1 MLTARSGIIA
11 SALSVL
17 TQVTRRL
24 VGVVS
29 LIILARILTPEDY
42 GLVAIALL
50 FLNFIDV
57 ISSTGGNSYLL
68 SREKLSDELVY
79 TNWTLNFI
87 LKGSLAVLLAL
98 SSFPI
103 AQYYDDPRLMP
114 IILVLSLQSFIAQ
127 LGSPGLIYKIKKQEL
142 GAITKWQITSRF
154 VTTGITI
161 GIAVIYETYWA
172 LVLGQFMVTV
182 SQLLSGYVIAPMV
195 PKFSLKNIRPQW
207 EFSKWVL
214 PQSILN
220 FFRSQL
226 DAMFVTV
233 TFEKAIVGG
242 YNSMR
247 YYANIPTT
255 MFINPASGPLLTQFS
270 QFKNNPNYFEKQLQV
285 VLFFM
290 SMITAPII
298 YLMNAH
304 AAYVVELILGQ
315 KWVEYSDLLAIFAFF
330 TIVMTLNN
338 ILSQIVMLKDRTRL
352 LFGYSIFS
360 TVAQAIMFATVDFAS
375 VDKLAEYK
383 VALDIFSVGLF
394 FIVVIWAFVGKHAFF
409 ALVAPLAPSI
419 LIISLS
425 GHLAFLVIP
434 TVDSFL
440 TLAGHSLITA
450 GIFGIMQL
458 MLILSLQNRVYCF
471 TYTVKLMMPAWQK
484 CRRMVG
490 IV

>member
-1 MLTARSGIIA
+1 MLTARSGMVA
-11 SALSVL
+11 SALSVI

-68 SREKLSDELVY
+68 SREKLTDELVF

-87 LKGSLAVLLAL
+87 LKGSLAVILAI
-98 SSFPI
+98 SSYPI
-103 AQYYDDPRLMP
+103 SLYYDDPRLMP
-114 IILVLSLQSFIAQ
+114 IVLVLSLQSFIAQ
-127 LGSPGLIYKIKKQEL
+127 FESPGMIYKIKNQEL
-142 GAITKWQITSRF
+142 GAITKWQISSRF

-161 GIAVIYETYWA
+161 SIAVIYETYWA
-172 LVLGQFMVTV
+172 LVLGQFMITV
-182 SQLLSGYVIAPMV
+182 SQLLCGYVIAPKM
-195 PKFSLKNIRPQW
+195 PRFSLKNIRPQW

-214 PQSILN
+214 PQSVLN

-226 DAMFVTV
+226 DTMFVTV
-233 TFEKAIVGG
+233 SFEKAIVGG

-298 YLMNAH
+298 YLMSSH
-304 AAYVVELILGQ
+304 SVYVVELILGQ
-315 KWVEYSDLLAIFAFF
+315 KWVEYADLLAIFAFF

-352 LFGYSIFS
+352 LFGYSIYS
-360 TVAQAIMFATVDFAS
+360 TIAQAIMFSIVDFNNIYQLAHYKIVLDIAS
-375 VDKLAEYK
+375 VL
-383 VALDIFSVGLF
+383 LF
-394 FIVVIWAFVGKHAFF
+394 FVIVIWLFVGKHAFVS
-409 ALVAPLAPSI
+409 LLAPIIPSI
-419 LIISLS
+419 LTIYLS
-425 GHLAFLVIP
+425 GRIAFVTIP
-434 TVDSFL
+434 KVDSFL
-440 TLAGHSLITA
+440 TLAGHSLLTTLLFA
-450 GIFGIMQL
+450 MMQL
-458 MLILSLQNRVYCF
+458 LMIVVLRKRVHCF
-471 TYTVKLMMPAWQK
+471 TYSIRLITPLWQK
-484 CRRMVG
+484 CCRLVG
-490 IV
+490 LA

>member
-1 MLTARSGIIA
+1 MLTARSGIVA

-68 SREKLSDELVY
+68 SREELTDELVY

-87 LKGSLAVLLAL
+87 LKGSLAVLLAI
-98 SSFPI
+98 SSYPVSL
-103 AQYYDDPRLMP
+103 YYDDPRLMP
-114 IILVLSLQSFIAQ
+114 IILVLALQSFIAQ

-142 GAITKWQITSRF
+142 GAITKWQIASRF

-172 LVLGQFMVTV
+172 LVLGQFMITL
-182 SQLLSGYVIAPMV
+182 SQLLSGYVIAPKM
-195 PKFSLKNIRPQW
+195 PRFSLKNLRPQW

-214 PQSILN
+214 PQSVLN

-226 DAMFVTV
+226 DTMFVTV
-233 TFEKAIVGG
+233 SFEKAVVGG

-298 YLMNAH
+298 YLMNVH
-304 AAYVVELILGQ
+304 ATYVVELILGQ
-315 KWVEYSDLLAIFAFF
+315 KWVEYADLLAIFAFF

-338 ILSQIVMLKDRTRL
+338 VLSQIVMLKDRTRL

-360 TVAQAIMFATVDFAS
+360 TVAQAILFATVDFTN
-375 VDKLAEYK
+375 VYQLAEYK
-383 VALDIFSVGLF
+383 IALDVLSVALF
-394 FIVVIWAFVGKHAFF
+394 FVIVIVAFVGKHALFS
-409 ALVAPLAPSI
+409 LMAP
-419 LIISLS
+419 IIPAVLTIILS
-425 GHLAFLVIP
+425 GHIAFLVFP
-434 TVDSFL
+434 SVNSFW
-440 TLAGHSLITA
+440 TLAGHCIITA
-450 GIFGIMQL
+450 GLFAMMQL
-458 MLILSLQNRVYCF
+458 LMVLLLRNKVHCF
-471 TYTVKLMMPAWQK
+471 NYSVKLMMPALHK
-484 CRRMVG
+484 CRRIIG
-490 IV
+490 NA

>member
-1 MLTARSGIIA
+1 M
-11 SALSVL
+11 
-17 TQVTRRL
+17 
-24 VGVVS
+24 
-29 LIILARILTPEDY
+29 
-42 GLVAIALL
+42 
-50 FLNFIDV
+50 
-57 ISSTGGNSYLL
+57 
-68 SREKLSDELVY
+68 
-79 TNWTLNFI
+79 
-87 LKGSLAVLLAL
+87 
-98 SSFPI
+98 
-103 AQYYDDPRLMP
+103 PR
-114 IILVLSLQSFIAQ
+114 
-127 LGSPGLIYKIKKQEL
+127 
-142 GAITKWQITSRF
+142 
-154 VTTGITI
+154 
-161 GIAVIYETYWA
+161 
-172 LVLGQFMVTV
+172 
-182 SQLLSGYVIAPMV
+182 
-195 PKFSLKNIRPQW
+195 FSLKNIRPQW

-270 QFKNNPNYFEKQLQV
+270 QFKNNSNYFEKQLQV

-352 LFGYSIFS
+352 LFGYSIYS
-360 TVAQAIMFATVDFAS
+360 TIAQAIMFATVDFANVS
-375 VDKLAEYK
+375 QLAEYK
-383 VALDIFSVGLF
+383 VALDVLSVGLF
-394 FIVVIWAFVGKHAFF
+394 FIVVIWAFVGKHAFI
-409 ALVAPLAPSI
+409 ALVGPIVPSI
-419 LIISLS
+419 LTIVVS
-425 GHLAFLVIP
+425 GHLAFLIIP
-434 TVDSFL
+434 SVDSFW

-450 GIFGIMQL
+450 GLFAVMQL
-458 MLILSLQNRVYCF
+458 MLVLSLQNRVHCF
-471 TYTVKLMMPAWQK
+471 AYTVKLMLPAWNK
-484 CRRMVG
+484 CRRIVG
-490 IV
+490 NV